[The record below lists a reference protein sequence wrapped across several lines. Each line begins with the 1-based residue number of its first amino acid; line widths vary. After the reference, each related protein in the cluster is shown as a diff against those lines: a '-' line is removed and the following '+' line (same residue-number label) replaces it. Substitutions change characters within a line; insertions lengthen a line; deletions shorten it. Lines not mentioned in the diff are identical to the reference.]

1 MANGASPVTIEAFD
15 DNNNQLFGFQ
25 VPFTWRVNVQELLE
39 QAYILNQT
47 VAQPDPFQYTLEYFG
62 YSQSAQFPGFLGYEL
77 ESINGFQTGGDFFW
91 SLSVNGN
98 LSQSGIDTT
107 YPNPGATVTLQFAS
121 FATAPA
127 HAATQRARTIQGMR
141 MQRSSKQQDG

>member
-15 DNNNQLFGFQ
+15 DNNNQLFSYQ
-25 VPFTWRVNVQELLE
+25 VPFTWQVTVQELLE

-47 VAQPDPFQYTLEYFG
+47 AAQPDPFLYTLEYFG

-77 ESINGFQTGGDFFW
+77 ESINGLQTGGNFYW

-98 LSQSGIDTT
+98 LSPSGIDTT
-107 YPNPGATVTLQFAS
+107 YPNPGATVTLQFTNFS
-121 FATAPA
+121 TAPA
-127 HAATQRARTIQGMR
+127 HAATQRARTIQDLR
-141 MQRSSKQQDG
+141 LQRSSKSQGG